1 MTTTIFSGGDIVTLD
16 ADRPTTDALAIR
28 DGVIVGLGD
37 PEQLAAEAPEATFV
51 DLDGGCLIPSLIDH
65 HVHLTAIGLAVMNH
79 EQDERLFLDLAGADS
94 AAAVVERVAARAR
107 LVAKGDWILGMG
119 WNQHDWGTHELPTHD
134 ELSRAVPDH
143 PAFLVR
149 IDAHAAWINQAA
161 MEAAGIDADS
171 VDPHGGRIVRGAD
184 GQPSGLFL
192 ERATEPILAHIPVTT
207 GHEVREAFSAAARAL
222 AARGVT
228 TVFDAGFMASP
239 AIVSMEVDFE
249 VYLELLTWADSE
261 GPLPIDVSLMVPSP
275 SRLADKIVADP
286 DAYRELSPHVG
297 VTHIKL
303 YADGAFG
310 SRGAALTHP
319 YADDPDTTGFMR
331 MTDEEIEYE
340 TRRAIEAGL
349 DISTHAI
356 GDDAVHR
363 VLVAYCKVADGLGG
377 TDPRRFRIEHFGY
390 SSPEDQRLA
399 AERGFLLVAQPNFI
413 DPDAQGVAMEDS
425 RLGVKNAV
433 RAYPWKTLADLGANL
448 ALSSDYYVAP
458 GAPLLD
464 YFTAFARTHRA
475 GQPAEGWQPAERLSR
490 LDSLRLSTA
499 LCAGGGGTRRGG
511 ALIVGAPADLA
522 ILSANPL
529 TVPEADVLNIEARY
543 TYRRGE
549 ITYPENPANH
559 SD

>member
-16 ADRPTTDALAIR
+16 PEQPTADALAVR

-37 PEQLAAEAPEATFV
+37 AEELTAGEADVTHV
-51 DLDGGCLIPSLIDH
+51 DLEGGCLIPSLIDH

-94 AAAVVERVAARAR
+94 AAAIVERVAERAEQ
-107 LVAKGDWILGMG
+107 VPKGDWILGMG
-119 WNQHDWGTHELPTHD
+119 WNQQDWGSHELPTHD

-143 PAFLVR
+143 PVFLVR
-149 IDAHAAWINQAA
+149 IDAHSVWLNQAA
-161 MEAAGIDADS
+161 MDIAGIEAASED
-171 VDPHGGRIVRGAD
+171 VKGGRILRDAD
-184 GQPSGLFL
+184 GEPTGVVL
-192 ERATEPILAHIPVTT
+192 ERAAEPILEHVPVTA

-228 TVFDAGFMASP
+228 AVFDAGFMAGP
-239 AIVSMEVDFE
+239 ALVSMEVDFE

-261 GPLPIDVSLMVPSP
+261 DPLPIDVSLMVPSP

-286 DAYRELSPHVG
+286 DAYRELSPNVG

-319 YADDPDTTGFMR
+319 YADDPSTSGFMR

-340 TRRAIEAGL
+340 TRRAIVAGL

-363 VLVAYCKVADGLGG
+363 VLVAYGKVADELGG
-377 TDPRRFRIEHFGY
+377 VDPRRFRIEHFGY
-390 SSPEDQRLA
+390 SSDEDQREA
-399 AERGFLLVAQPNFI
+399 AARGFLLVAQPNFI
-413 DPDAQGVAMEDS
+413 DPDAQGVAMEDR
-425 RLGVKNAV
+425 RLGKENAI
-433 RAYPWKTLADLGANL
+433 RAYPWKTLVDLGANL
-448 ALSSDYYVAP
+448 TLSSDYYVAP

-475 GQPAEGWQPAERLSR
+475 GQPADGWQPDERLTR
-490 LDSLRLSTA
+490 LESLRLATA
-499 LCAGGGGTRRGG
+499 LCAGGGGGPGG
-511 ALIVGAPADLA
+511 GVLRPGACADLA

-529 TVPEADVLNIEARY
+529 TAQEADVLRIEVRR

-549 ITYPENPANH
+549 IAYSE
-559 SD
+559 